1 MPRRYPRSSGVRSW
15 DLIASGRKVA
25 DVARNLGVSDQ
36 TIYNWQK
43 QDGIDRGER
52 PGLRSE
58 EIGELQAARRQIAEL
73 QAELAATRRANEL
86 LKVAVPQK
94 AGSPPSPRWLARDTR
109 SRSPAGCSKSPSRG
123 STPTCHGLR
132 LLVRSARRG

>member
-58 EIGELQAARRQIAEL
+58 EIGELQG
-73 QAELAATRRANEL
+73 
-86 LKVAVPQK
+86 PD
-94 AGSPPSPRWLARDTR
+94 SR
-109 SRSPAGCSKSPSRG
+109 SRSSRRSSPLRG
-123 STPTCHGLR
+123 EPTSC
-132 LLVRSARRG
+132 